1 MLIFYVCRM
10 VLDGAILKVNE
21 MLDLGQSPAP
31 AVTPTSEQQRRPPSS
46 HKPRLSHV
54 SPLSRTQAEI
64 WLTSCRQITKG
75 CKELK
80 L

>member
-1 MLIFYVCRM
+1 M

-21 MLDLGQSPAP
+21 MLDLSSDEA
-31 AVTPTSEQQRRPPSS
+31 SESLAEINQRRPPST
-46 HKPRLSHV
+46 HKARLSHV
-54 SPLSRTQAEI
+54 SPLSRTQAEM
-64 WLTSCRQITKG
+64 WLNNCRQITNG

>member
-1 MLIFYVCRM
+1 M

-21 MLDLGQSPAP
+21 MLDL
-31 AVTPTSEQQRRPPSS
+31 TSDEANESLAEINQRRPPST

-54 SPLSRTQAEI
+54 SPLSRTQAEM
-64 WLTSCRQITKG
+64 WLSNCRQITKG